1 MLHVQGGTM
10 YGESR
15 FLKHFYERGY
25 SGLLIEYAG

>member
-1 MLHVQGGTM
+1 MLHGQEGTM

-15 FLKHFYERGY
+15 FLKHFYETGY